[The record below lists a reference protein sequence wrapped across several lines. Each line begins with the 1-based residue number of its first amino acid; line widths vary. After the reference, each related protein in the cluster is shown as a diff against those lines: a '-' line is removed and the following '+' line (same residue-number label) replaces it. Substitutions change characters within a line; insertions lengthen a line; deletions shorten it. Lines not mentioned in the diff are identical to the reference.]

1 MRKNWRSDR
10 KAYAYLL
17 YPQNKS
23 LSEVA
28 MKRLQVI
35 SDFTELGSGF
45 KIAMKDMEIRGAGN
59 LLGKDQ
65 SGDVYAVGFDLYM
78 RLLNEAVNRLT
89 AQKDYKPESE
99 VLMEMEY
106 TGYIPDTYVTVP
118 LLQPMQNLK
127 QL

>member
-1 MRKNWRSDR
+1 M
-10 KAYAYLL
+10 L
-17 YPQNKS
+17 YPENKA

-65 SGDVYAVGFDLYM
+65 SGDVYSVGFDLYL
-78 RLLNEAVNRLT
+78 RLLEDAVKKLSDEKMIGCLIEKEFGNDCQL
-89 AQKDYKPESE
+89 S
-99 VLMEMEY
+99 Y
-106 TGYIPDTYVTVP
+106 TYCP
-118 LLQPMQNLK
+118 LQTRERDRA
-127 QL
+127 